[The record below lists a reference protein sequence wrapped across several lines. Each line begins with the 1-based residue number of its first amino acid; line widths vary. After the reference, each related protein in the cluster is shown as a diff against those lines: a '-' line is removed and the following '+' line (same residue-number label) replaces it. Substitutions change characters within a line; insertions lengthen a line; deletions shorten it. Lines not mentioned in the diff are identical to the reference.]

1 MNSKARILRIVRAA
15 VYLAASALSLSCQ
28 ESLPTYVFP
37 SNIMSF
43 RVGTVEQLSN
53 RLARPGHQAVHMVL
67 VARNTFDEVF
77 EDSVAIKG
85 SVRIWWQRKP
95 RRFRTIYLTQDNMVD
110 PGLIADGKML
120 LLPGQEFGL
129 NLTWDMLTDD
139 SLYIPS
145 EMNFSFETR
154 ERQCDYSVVCS
165 DPETF
170 VVEASILVYD
180 KIGYVQA
187 SPKEFTF
194 IGTLCISNTGPY
206 CGGSGGGGG

>member
-1 MNSKARILRIVRAA
+1 MRVGQIQTAESEASSGIHRPTTSPAGFPSEHGMNSKSLRSMGR
-15 VYLAASALSLSCQ
+15 YLVIACAALSPLSCR

-37 SNIMSF
+37 KNIMSF
-43 RVGTVEQLSN
+43 NVATIEQLSN

-95 RRFRTIYLTQDNMVD
+95 RRLRTLYLTQDNMVD
-110 PGLIADGKML
+110 PGLIADGKMI

-154 ERQCDYSVVCS
+154 ERQCDYSV
-165 DPETF
+165 
-170 VVEASILVYD
+170 
-180 KIGYVQA
+180 
-187 SPKEFTF
+187 
-194 IGTLCISNTGPY
+194 
-206 CGGSGGGGG
+206 

>member
-1 MNSKARILRIVRAA
+1 MNSKGLKASGRFLLIACAA
-15 VYLAASALSLSCQ
+15 LAPLSCK

-43 RVGTVEQLSN
+43 RVATIEQLSN

-67 VARNTFDEVF
+67 VGRNTFDEVF
-77 EDSVAIKG
+77 EDSVDIKG

-95 RRFRTIYLTQDNMVD
+95 RRFRTIALSEQNLVD
-110 PGLIADGKML
+110 PSLVVEGKMM

-129 NLTWDMLTDD
+129 DFTWDMRTDD
-139 SLYIPS
+139 SLYLPS
-145 EMNFSFETR
+145 EMVFTNERR

-170 VVEASILVYD
+170 VVEASISVYN
-180 KIGYVQA
+180 KIGVVTA
-187 SPKEFTF
+187 PPREFVF
-194 IGTLCISNTGPY
+194 IGTLCINSTGPY
-206 CGGSGGGGG
+206 CGGGGGGGG